1 MREHYRDMS
10 ADNMTA
16 DKSRK
21 AAARTEPGT
30 RWESLTGPHARLS
43 ICPEEIPAERIRTR
57 WKALRASGRQRA
69 HTDPE
74 RGNVLII
81 NIIGTCPDICRQICH
96 ALRDGARRARP
107 LKRTNI
113 YSELQF
119 FFSKGGDISG
129 VAFRRECADNK
140 YYRNMTANSAR
151 GRYGIPPGGISCRRP
166 FPAGLG

>member
-1 MREHYRDMS
+1 MS
-10 ADNMTA
+10 A

-30 RWESLTGPHARLS
+30 RWESLTGPHARLF

-57 WKALRASGRQRA
+57 WKALRVSGRQRA

-96 ALRDGARRARP
+96 ALRNGTSA
-107 LKRTNI
+107 L
-113 YSELQF
+113 
-119 FFSKGGDISG
+119 ISG
-129 VAFRRECADNK
+129 QPNGSGALEVAEIFRTFLSTDIRTESGRAGAVAFHKN
-140 YYRNMTANSAR
+140 
-151 GRYGIPPGGISCRRP
+151 
-166 FPAGLG
+166 

>member
-1 MREHYRDMS
+1 MIKKDTRKTLREHYRDMS

-96 ALRDGARRARP
+96 ALRDGTGA
-107 LKRTNI
+107 L
-113 YSELQF
+113 
-119 FFSKGGDISG
+119 ISG
-129 VAFRRECADNK
+129 QPNGSGRAGRR
-140 YYRNMTANSAR
+140 
-151 GRYGIPPGGISCRRP
+151 
-166 FPAGLG
+166 